1 MEELEVAERKLGEVY
16 HILSNL
22 DSGNSRIKLAASII
36 AYQVLQLQKKLSE
49 LRKRLEVITRG
60 H

>member
-1 MEELEVAERKLGEVY
+1 MEELEIAERKLVEVF

-22 DSGNSRIKLAASII
+22 DSDNSRIKLAASII
-36 AYQVLQLQKKLSE
+36 AYQVLQLKKKLSE
-49 LRKRLEVITRG
+49 LRKRLEVMARG